1 MPPVDWT
8 FIYLM
13 FVLKLPIAA
22 LLWIV
27 WWAIHSGPET
37 SDDGPEGGDGG
48 LKTRPRHPRRPFPRR
63 PRRGPHGDPPCAPP
77 PRTRTVVARARHAD
91 RI

>member
-1 MPPVDWT
+1 VDWT

-22 LLWIV
+22 LLLIV
-27 WWAIHSGPET
+27 WWAIRSGPET
-37 SDDGPEGGDGG
+37 PDDETEGGDGG
-48 LKTRPRHPRRPFPRR
+48 LKTRARHPRRPFPRR

-77 PRTRTVVARARHAD
+77 PRTRTVVARARRSD
-91 RI
+91 RV